1 MYPLQRRGGD
11 CLVVQAYAYGK
22 FIGHLKVTFTTEGN
36 VNHFSGN
43 PVPMWGDD
51 MKEDNDTLAELEKY
65 KEKVSA
71 CSRDLCYQ
79 CT

>member
-1 MYPLQRRGGD
+1 MTFTPGGD
-11 CLVVQAYAYGK
+11 VRYS
-22 FIGHLKVTFTTEGN
+22 
-36 VNHFSGN
+36 SGN

-71 CSRDLCYQ
+71 RGYVQ
-79 CT
+79 I

>member
-1 MYPLQRRGGD
+1 M
-11 CLVVQAYAYGK
+11 
-22 FIGHLKVTFTTEGN
+22 TFTPEGN
-36 VNHFSGN
+36 VNYFSGN

-71 CSRDLCYQ
+71 RDVQ